1 LGRRISLGFKL
12 STLTPSSIHYR
23 LNNPH
28 GRFARLMAVLEGGI
42 NPRGG
47 SLLGRWHLVE
57 PLPRRAHFWPE
68 SLCFAALCPPAPLAA
83 PLVSPV
89 VSPLVSL
96 SPDGCPS
103 SIVHLSSMCYLSTPT
118 KWSNSASDFYC
129 VSTSEPSV
137 LRQHTWLHR
146 RV

>member
-1 LGRRISLGFKL
+1 
-12 STLTPSSIHYR
+12 
-23 LNNPH
+23 
-28 GRFARLMAVLEGGI
+28 MAVLEGGI

-68 SLCFAALCPPAPLAA
+68 SLCFASLCSPAPLAA

-137 LRQHTWLHR
+137 LRQHTCIVVCRTATTRHGPASWRSAPNMSHIIFIHS
-146 RV
+146 